1 MPIQIEHGRLGL
13 ASLPRS
19 YITDGDGSHL
29 QGAIDIA
36 LRRFA
41 EYHSLEGAFGR
52 RAVIERAKG
61 ILMERHGANDDAAFA
76 MLREHSQHT
85 GRKLFDIAQA
95 ILDSHLLLSPTRI
108 ETITTKPAASRAPPP
123 PARRLTRSL
132 ASQREGGKPG
142 LDLRVL
148 GGLLTYRS
156 GMKNST

>member
-95 ILDSHLLLSPTRI
+95 ILDSHLLLSPTRNRDHHH
-108 ETITTKPAASRAPPP
+108 E
-123 PARRLTRSL
+123 ARRKPGPSAACAETDTF
-132 ASQREGGKPG
+132 ASQSTGGWETWP
-142 LDLRVL
+142 
-148 GGLLTYRS
+148 
-156 GMKNST
+156 